1 MIITDV
7 EVLCLRI
14 PDRDKTC
21 VWGEDAVIVRVHTDE
36 GIVGIGESDTS
47 PMMVKAF
54 IETPNSNLACFGL
67 RELLVGENPLEIQK
81 LWDKMYDDSSYMGRR
96 GGGIHAMSA
105 VDIALWDI
113 ASQHYG
119 VPIHTLLGGKYRE
132 KIKAYGTFIP
142 EDDPETCGKQAVA
155 MVEKGFRAIK
165 FGGGSFGLNA
175 DHDVAV
181 VKSVRQA
188 VGPDIELMIDM
199 VSRWR
204 TYGNAL
210 AMSRRLEPFNLVWI
224 EEPVPSDNLDSYAR
238 LTSAATQKIS
248 GGEILT
254 TRYEFRD
261 FIEQGKPDIVQPDI
275 TRCGGISEMKKIG
288 EMADLAGIQLV
299 PHGFSTGILLS
310 ATVQFLAASRF
321 GDLIEYSLSDSPL
334 FTDLVTNRIVFEDG
348 YVTVP
353 DTPGLGVNLS
363 DDIIERYRV
372 NF

>member
-7 EVLCLRI
+7 DVICLRI
-14 PDRDKTC
+14 PAREATC
-21 VWGEDAVIVRVHTDE
+21 VWGEDAVIVRVHTDL
-36 GIVGIGESDTS
+36 GITGIGESDTS
-47 PMMVKAF
+47 PMAVKAF

-67 RELLVGENPLEIQK
+67 RDILVGENPLEIGR
-81 LWDKMYDDSSYMGRR
+81 LWDKMYEASSYMGRR

-119 VPIHTLLGGKYRE
+119 VPVHTLLGGKYRK

-142 EDDPETCGKQAVA
+142 DDSPETCARLALDLVD
-155 MVEKGFRAIK
+155 KGFRALK
-165 FGGGSFGLNA
+165 FGGGSFGLNPE
-175 DHDVAV
+175 DDVAV
-181 VKSVRQA
+181 VRAVREV
-188 VGPDIELMIDM
+188 VGPDVELMIDM

-204 TYGNAL
+204 TYGHAL
-210 AMSRRLEPFNLVWI
+210 TMSRRLEPFNLSWI
-224 EEPVPSDNLDSYAR
+224 EEPVPSDHLDAYAR
-238 LTSAATQKIS
+238 LTSATSQKIS

-275 TRCGGISEMKKIG
+275 TRCGGISEMKKIAD
-288 EMADLAGIQLV
+288 MADINGVQLV

-310 ATVQFLAASRF
+310 ATVQFLAACPH
-321 GDLIEYSLSDSPL
+321 GDLMEYSLSDSAL
-334 FTDLVTNRIVFEDG
+334 ATDLVENPITFEDG

-353 DTPGLGVNLS
+353 DTPGLGITLN
-363 DDIIERYRV
+363 DEIINRYRV
-372 NF
+372 DF